1 MCSLSPKS
9 RASSYEKEVATTQ
22 EMERKTRTAATL
34 ANLSRVPAGNRCCSP
49 CAANIISS
57 SLQAPS
63 RSETL
68 PCCHV
73 EIMGAQRGEA
83 PHHTGAKMPT
93 QIGLGGACPDLWP
106 YVMLPHS
113 ITCYHSI
120 GAAVQKPWPWPF
132 LYPFIADIN
141 FGR

>member
-1 MCSLSPKS
+1 MKKKLQQPRKW
-9 RASSYEKEVATTQ
+9 REKPGRQQRWPTFLECLQGTGVA
-22 EMERKTRTAATL
+22 L
-34 ANLSRVPAGNRCCSP
+34 RVPQT
-49 CAANIISS
+49 SS
-57 SLQAPS
+57 HQVFRAPS

-68 PCCHV
+68 PHCQV

-120 GAAVQKPWPWPF
+120 VAAVEKPRPWPF
-132 LYPFIADIN
+132 LHPFIADIN